1 LRAVQR
7 RSLWTGNHSQRP
19 LQYMPATD
27 TDLSFIIVNWNTC
40 SLLLN
45 CLRSIQQTIT
55 GFTYEVIVVDNGSTD
70 NTKLIVEQLKPEI
83 PFPIQ
88 YILEPIPGL
97 GRARNTGWNAA
108 SGHIIIYTDDDCYP
122 DKEWPDT
129 IFKCFQEK
137 KIGFL

>member
-1 LRAVQR
+1 MELSIVVCTRNRCGQLK
-7 RSLWTGNHSQRP
+7 RSL
-19 LQYMPATD
+19 
-27 TDLSFIIVNWNTC
+27 LSFLKIYTNLVVE
-40 SLLLN
+40 L
-45 CLRSIQQTIT
+45 
-55 GFTYEVIVVDNGSTD
+55 IVVDNGSTD